1 VARPFRFSRIL
12 AGTLAAATGPVNARS
27 WANDPHLGQLTGQ
40 FALDL
45 VKAYGM
51 GTDTATKMLLLVG
64 DNREGS
70 VTKSAADGD

>member
-1 VARPFRFSRIL
+1 
-12 AGTLAAATGPVNARS
+12 
-27 WANDPHLGQLTGQ
+27 
-40 FALDL
+40 
-45 VKAYGM
+45 M